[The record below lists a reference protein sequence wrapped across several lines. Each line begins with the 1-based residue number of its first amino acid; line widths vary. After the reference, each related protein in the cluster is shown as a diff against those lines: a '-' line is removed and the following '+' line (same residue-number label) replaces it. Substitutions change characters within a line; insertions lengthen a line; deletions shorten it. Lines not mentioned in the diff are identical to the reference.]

1 MPNGAE
7 PRFVCRD
14 CRHRRPRRLR
24 VPSSGLCVVCHALL
38 QVEDRRKRE
47 ELRRRTFH
55 HLTAGA
61 DGGGMG

>member
-24 VPSSGLCVVCHALL
+24 VSSSGLCVVCHALL

-47 ELRRRTFH
+47 AQLQ
-55 HLTAGA
+55 HLDFASG
-61 DGGGMG
+61 